1 MPQPKLDEELVQRLA
16 AIAARLDGGDKLADA
31 SLLDEFN
38 QLAGTDIPF
47 SEFQGIS
54 GAEEHVDYVRRVL
67 TDRATSASPDL
78 DRESLVA
85 MFAKVLADPCDDA
98 YVQYVFTTIEKT
110 YGDTQISDLVFWPGE
125 YFGDGNN
132 QRELTPEL
140 MADVVL
146 ERYAKRHS
154 RHHAV
159 NRSGR

>member
-1 MPQPKLDEELVQRLA
+1 MPQPKLDADLVQRLA
-16 AIAARLDGGDKLADA
+16 TIAARLDGGDNITDA

-54 GAEEHVDYVRRVL
+54 GAEEHIDYVRRVL
-67 TDRATSASPDL
+67 TDRATDASPDL
-78 DRESLVA
+78 DREGLMA

-98 YVQYVFTTIEKT
+98 YLQYVFTAIKKT

-132 QRELTPEL
+132 QRRLTPEL
-140 MADVVL
+140 MANAVL
-146 ERYAKRHS
+146 ERYAKRQS
-154 RHHAV
+154 R
-159 NRSGR
+159 